1 MLACDV
7 LMHVRASRTL
17 SPEQILRLER
27 AVFGNGLPTRDQL
40 DVLLLIDGYLLRREP
55 RWVELLTRAAG
66 AATLLRMAGQPAP
79 EPLAK
84 VA

>member
-7 LMHVRASRTL
+7 LMHVRASRTI
-17 SPEQILRLER
+17 SPDQVLHLER
-27 AVFGNGLPTRDQL
+27 LVFGGGAPTRDQI
-40 DVLLLIDGYLLRREP
+40 DILLLIDSYLHRREP
-55 RWVELLTRAAG
+55 RWTELLTRAAG
-66 AATLLRMAGQPAP
+66 AALLLRAGTQPAP